1 MLVALIDR
9 QTTGTVT
16 TVTVGRGALEALWQ
30 FHAEKWKRV
39 KSVASHRRNWTP
51 EKEFLQSRHPVL
63 ARDHTLTRTA

>member
-30 FHAEKWKRV
+30 FHAEKWKRSLLLAIGETGLLK
-39 KSVASHRRNWTP
+39 KSPYSHDTLSWLGTTP
-51 EKEFLQSRHPVL
+51 
-63 ARDHTLTRTA
+63 